1 MNTIEW
7 WMIDGAVGLIV
18 LVAVLRGAIKGVGD
32 TVIKILCIV
41 GGIGLGVYFKDRL
54 KDFLMTTKLRSTMHS
69 RIFELLRGD
78 EALDPSAEGGADSY
92 FKSIISPSGTGEGVI
107 SKSLG
112 GIFKDAA
119 DKAADTAAERLTEIA
134 MGVIAVA
141 LIILAVSLVMFVLRM
156 ILKSLRVALVTT
168 VVCLLLGYPFAYY
181 IARKPAD
188 VASRLIMLLMI
199 PLWTNS
205 LMRLNAWMLLFQT
218 NGPVNKALL
227 GLGFVEKP
235 VTFLYTDGLVLLGL
249 ITNFLPFAVLPMYS
263 SIEKLQTAMLEASAD
278 LGAKPSVTFFRVTL
292 PLTFPGIF
300 SAIILTFIPAL
311 GTYTITDMLGGGKVL
326 YIGNIIKNQFGTIRN
341 WPLGAALS
349 VLLLLVTALLIFVYS
364 RFAKIEDMEVL

>member
-1 MNTIEW
+1 MTAPKKRRNPLPAIAQAGPVSV
-7 WMIDGAVGLIV
+7 WMVLFVTVPMLFIIYISFMSRGTFGGVEYTPTLTSYETLADVTYFAV
-18 LVAVLRGAIKGVGD
+18 
-32 TVIKILCIV
+32 
-41 GGIGLGVYFKDRL
+41 
-54 KDFLMTTKLRSTMHS
+54 
-69 RIFELLRGD
+69 
-78 EALDPSAEGGADSY
+78 
-92 FKSIISPSGTGEGVI
+92 
-107 SKSLG
+107 
-112 GIFKDAA
+112 
-119 DKAADTAAERLTEIA
+119 
-134 MGVIAVA
+134 
-141 LIILAVSLVMFVLRM
+141 
-156 ILKSLRVALVTT
+156 ILKSLQVAVVTT
-168 VVCLLLGYPFAYY
+168 AVCLLLGYPFAYY
-181 IARKPAD
+181 IARKSAD

-199 PLWTNS
+199 PLWTHS

-227 GLGFVEKP
+227 ALGIVQSP
-235 VTFLYTDGLVLLGL
+235 VKFIYTDGLVLLGL

-263 SIEKLQTAMLEASAD
+263 SIEKLQKAMLEASAD
-278 LGAKPSVTFFRVTL
+278 LGATPATTFRKVTL

-349 VLLLLVTALLIFVYS
+349 VLLLLITALLIFLYS

>member
-1 MNTIEW
+1 MSGNSTATRKRHSRLPMIAQAGPVSV
-7 WMIDGAVGLIV
+7 WMILFVTIPMLFIIFISFMT
-18 LVAVLRGAIKGVGD
+18 RGTFGGVEYVPTLKSYETLAD
-32 TVIKILCIV
+32 L
-41 GGIGLGVYFKDRL
+41 VYFN
-54 KDFLMTTKLRSTMHS
+54 
-69 RIFELLRGD
+69 
-78 EALDPSAEGGADSY
+78 
-92 FKSIISPSGTGEGVI
+92 V
-107 SKSLG
+107 
-112 GIFKDAA
+112 
-119 DKAADTAAERLTEIA
+119 
-134 MGVIAVA
+134 
-141 LIILAVSLVMFVLRM
+141 

-199 PLWTNS
+199 PFWTNS

-218 NGPVNKALL
+218 NGPVSKALL
-227 GLGFVEKP
+227 ALGLVQKP
-235 VTFLYTDGLVLLGL
+235 VTFVYTDGLVLLGL

-278 LGAKPSVTFFRVTL
+278 LGARPSVTFLRVTL

-349 VLLLLVTALLIFVYS
+349 VLLLLVTALLIFLYS